1 MALHWQLRHFLGES
15 HHVQRLPLAYTCIRD
30 LHLAL
35 LDKECMSDQ
44 IQNRNTQQNIKQG
57 VQ

>member
-1 MALHWQLRHFLGES
+1 MALHQLFMYSLGEF
-15 HHVQRLPLAYTCIRD
+15 HHVQRLPLVYTCIRD

-35 LDKECMSDQ
+35 LDKECKSDQ

>member
-1 MALHWQLRHFLGES
+1 MALHWQLKHSLGES
-15 HHVQRLPLAYTCIRD
+15 HYVQRSPLAYTCIRD

-35 LDKECMSDQ
+35 LDKECKSDQ

>member
-1 MALHWQLRHFLGES
+1 MALHSQLRHSLGGFR
-15 HHVQRLPLAYTCIRD
+15 HVQRLPLVYTCIRD
-30 LHLAL
+30 SHLAL
-35 LDKECMSDQ
+35 LDKECKSDQ